1 MPALPGYYTT
11 TEAAKKLSINIKDID
26 MLCVDNKIETL
37 VKLKDGSVLIPE
49 KWIIE
54 KEKYIKDK
62 EFNRILFITILIL
75 IITVIYSATK
85 GYI

>member
-11 TEAAKKLSINIKDID
+11 KEAAKKLSINIKDID

-54 KEKYIKDK
+54 KKNI
-62 EFNRILFITILIL
+62 
-75 IITVIYSATK
+75 
-85 GYI
+85 